1 MNKLVCKRSE
11 LPEWE
16 DVFRQCG
23 AVTKAESE
31 PREPFQKAMYAI
43 GRNWDRVQ
51 KVIKHVQAQVRKM
64 LAPSDLYDAFLK
76 EVEALNRE
84 YCQQDEQG
92 EPVFKPN
99 AQGQNTFQFTDAN
112 RATRDGMVEALKK
125 RPAYATAIDEQETK
139 EKDIGKFMEEP
150 IEVELFTVPWSSM
163 PERLSGPYLSRVAVM
178 ATDIPPDVAD
188 MMKNEDAPEPSESET

>member
-43 GRNWDRVQ
+43 GRNWDRIQ
-51 KVIKHVQAQVRKM
+51 KIIKRAQGEVRKI
-64 LAPSDLYDAFLK
+64 LAPSDLYDSFLK
-76 EVEALNRE
+76 EIESLNRE
-84 YCQQDEQG
+84 YCTKDAAG
-92 EPVFKPN
+92 DPLFKAN
-99 AQGQNTFQFTDAN
+99 AQGQNTFQFTDEN
-112 RATRDGMVEALKK
+112 RKVRDGMVEALKA
-125 RPAYATAIDEQETK
+125 RPAYSLAIAEQKNAE
-139 EKDIGKFMEEP
+139 DNANKFMEEP
-150 IEVELFTVPWSSM
+150 IEVELFTIPWSSM

-178 ATDIPPDVAD
+178 ATDIPHDVAE
-188 MMKNEDAPEPSESET
+188 MMKNEDAPELAELES